1 MRSLTA
7 IVILPAFITAC
18 SMQEIADTNQKIS
31 DGASGIMSSLRGHSD
46 TSGNGMKS
54 MPVSQ
59 SLKKESKS
67 KSYTV
72 AVDVD
77 TAAARIKRHYKF
89 MSSQELDSLRNSSND
104 GDWKAA
110 TEDDAHPVWEAMP
123 GSYYKMGSDWN
134 NNDHLD
140 VEIEKN
146 GSGSKLYITYSSASP
161 ERLSGTGVQ
170 KLMKEIH
177 SVAIGE

>member
-7 IVILPAFITAC
+7 ILIIPALVTAC
-18 SMQEIADTNQKIS
+18 SMQEIADTNKKIS
-31 DGASGIMSSLRGHSD
+31 DGASGIMNSLRGNSNPSTDVKTPMHL
-46 TSGNGMKS
+46 
-54 MPVSQ
+54 PQ

-67 KSYTV
+67 KNYTV

-77 TAAARIKRHYKF
+77 TVAARIKRHYKF
-89 MSSQELDSLRNSSND
+89 MSSHELDSLRNSYND
-104 GDWKAA
+104 GAWKAA
-110 TEDDAHPVWEAMP
+110 AEDDAHPVWEAMP

-134 NNDHLD
+134 DNDHLD

-146 GSGSKLYITYSSASP
+146 GSGSKLYITYSSVSS

>member
-1 MRSLTA
+1 MRGFTTIL
-7 IVILPAFITAC
+7 VIPVLVTAC
-18 SMQEIADTNQKIS
+18 SMQEIADTNKKIS
-31 DGASGIMSSLRGHSD
+31 DGASGIMNSLRGNSNTSD
-46 TSGNGMKS
+46 NSMKP
-54 MPVSQ
+54 MTLPQ

-67 KSYTV
+67 KGYIV

-77 TAAARIKRHYKF
+77 SAAARIKRHYKF

-104 GDWKAA
+104 GEWKAA
-110 TEDDAHPVWEAMP
+110 AEDYAHPVWEAMP

-134 NNDHLD
+134 DNDHLD

-146 GSGSKLYITYSSASP
+146 GSGSKLYITYYSASS
-161 ERLSGTGVQ
+161 ERLSGSGVQ

-177 SVAIGE
+177 SVALGE

>member
-7 IVILPAFITAC
+7 ILIIPALVTAC
-18 SMQEIADTNQKIS
+18 SMQEIADTNKKIS
-31 DGASGIMSSLRGHSD
+31 DGASGIMNSLRGNSNPSTDVTTPMHL
-46 TSGNGMKS
+46 
-54 MPVSQ
+54 PQ

-67 KSYTV
+67 KNYSV

-104 GDWKAA
+104 GAWKAA
-110 TEDDAHPVWEAMP
+110 AEDDAHPVWEAIP

-134 NNDHLD
+134 DNDHLD
-140 VEIEKN
+140 VEVEKN
-146 GSGSKLYITYSSASP
+146 GSGSKLYITYSSASA
-161 ERLSGTGVQ
+161 ERLSGSGVQ

>member
-7 IVILPAFITAC
+7 ILIIPALVTAC
-18 SMQEIADTNQKIS
+18 SMQEIADTNNKIS
-31 DGASGIMSSLRGHSD
+31 HGASGIMNSLRGNSNPSTDVTTPMHL
-46 TSGNGMKS
+46 
-54 MPVSQ
+54 PQ

-67 KSYTV
+67 KNYTV

-104 GDWKAA
+104 GAWKAA
-110 TEDDAHPVWEAMP
+110 AEDDAHPVWEAIP

-134 NNDHLD
+134 DNDHLD
-140 VEIEKN
+140 VEIEK
-146 GSGSKLYITYSSASP
+146 
-161 ERLSGTGVQ
+161 TGV
-170 KLMKEIH
+170 EVNSI
-177 SVAIGE
+177 

>member
-7 IVILPAFITAC
+7 ILIIPVLVTAC
-18 SMQEIADTNQKIS
+18 SMQEIADTNKKIS
-31 DGASGIMSSLRGHSD
+31 DGASGITDVTTPMHL
-46 TSGNGMKS
+46 
-54 MPVSQ
+54 PQ

-67 KSYTV
+67 KNYTV

-104 GDWKAA
+104 WAWKAA
-110 TEDDAHPVWEAMP
+110 AEDDAHPVWEAIP

-134 NNDHLD
+134 DNDHLD

-146 GSGSKLYITYSSASP
+146 GSGSKLYITYSSASA
-161 ERLSGTGVQ
+161 ERLSGSGVQ